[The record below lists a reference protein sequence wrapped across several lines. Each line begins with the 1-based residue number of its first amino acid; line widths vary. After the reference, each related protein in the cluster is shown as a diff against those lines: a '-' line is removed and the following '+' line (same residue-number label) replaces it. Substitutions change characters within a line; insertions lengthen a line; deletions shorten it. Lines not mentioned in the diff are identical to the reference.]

1 VSRLPHALAA
11 ALALHGLL
19 FFVRARHSLHPSAP
33 PAARAPELVEI
44 EAPDVEP
51 APEVASA
58 SDPEHASARASTP
71 SAGAIRAAR
80 SPQTSEASPDNAPPS
95 ADANNGNSDA
105 PAGPSAVASVE
116 PPARKVDLGL
126 DGQFFMRPPSEQLPR
141 VHKSEFQHQLEVSIS
156 ADDVK
161 HGLAR
166 GNAFL
171 GSLNAA
177 VREAG
182 PTRGEALL
190 RVTVGPDGALSEVEF
205 LHGTAADWAGALQ
218 SFRQIA
224 SRKRARLPAG
234 SRGLRVT
241 FSVKAKVQLPSGTEV
256 KGVDVASPSL
266 APNGLTLHG
275 TFDVAD
281 TGAGA
286 QRLVYA
292 HVVSEEVL

>member
-1 VSRLPHALAA
+1 
-11 ALALHGLL
+11 LHGLL
-19 FFVRARHSLHPSAP
+19 FFVRARHSLP
-33 PAARAPELVEI
+33 PCVPPGTRAPELVEI
-44 EAPDVEP
+44 EAPDIEP
-51 APEVASA
+51 APEAAAA
-58 SDPEHASARASTP
+58 SDTEHAAASASTP
-71 SAGAIRAAR
+71 SAGAVRAAH
-80 SPQTSEASPDNAPPS
+80 SPHTTEASTDSAPS
-95 ADANNGNSDA
+95 ADANSGNSDA
-105 PAGPSAVASVE
+105 PAGPAAVASAE
-116 PPARKVDLGL
+116 PPARKIDLGL
-126 DGQFFMRPPSEQLPR
+126 DGNFFMRPPSEQLPR

-177 VREAG
+177 VRDAG

-190 RVTVGPDGALSEVEF
+190 RVTVGPDGALSDVEF

-218 SFRQIA
+218 SFRVMA
-224 SRKRARLPAG
+224 SHKRARLPAG
-234 SRGLRVT
+234 ARGLRVT
-241 FSVKAKVQLPSGTEV
+241 FSVKAKVQLPSGTDV
-256 KGVDVASPSL
+256 PGVDVASPSL

-281 TGAGA
+281 TGANA

>member
-1 VSRLPHALAA
+1 
-11 ALALHGLL
+11 LHGLL
-19 FFVRARHSLHPSAP
+19 FFVRARHTQPPAAP

-44 EAPDVEP
+44 EAPDIEP
-51 APEVASA
+51 APEAASA
-58 SDPEHASARASTP
+58 SDAERASARASTP
-71 SAGAIRAAR
+71 AVSAVSAAGAVRAAH
-80 SPQTSEASPDNAPPS
+80 SLQTSEPSPDSAPPS
-95 ADANNGNSDA
+95 TAADSGNSDA
-105 PAGPSAVASVE
+105 PGGPSGVASTE
-116 PPARKVDLGL
+116 APGRKIDLGL

-190 RVTVGPDGALSEVEF
+190 RVTVGADGALSDVEF
-205 LHGTAADWAGALQ
+205 VHGTAADWAGALQ

-224 SRKRARLPAG
+224 SRKRARLPPGA
-234 SRGLRVT
+234 RGLRVT

-256 KGVDVASPSL
+256 KGVDVADPSL

-281 TGAGA
+281 TGASA